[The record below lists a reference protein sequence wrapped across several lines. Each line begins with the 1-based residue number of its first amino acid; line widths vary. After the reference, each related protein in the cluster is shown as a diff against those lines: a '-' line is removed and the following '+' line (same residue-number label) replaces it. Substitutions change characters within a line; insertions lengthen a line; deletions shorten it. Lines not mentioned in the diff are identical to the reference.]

1 MLAIVAVILF
11 HIFTSTYS
19 MTLEGYANI
28 PSLSWF
34 INDVNAAC
42 FRFGV
47 DLFLMLSGALS
58 LGRKWDIKS
67 FLGKRLP
74 RIIGPFVFWGFVLS
88 VISVLI
94 SYFYPDSLKTIDA
107 FSVYNFLIYL
117 GNSFLSTNPIFEPYW
132 FFWMI
137 LGIMYLTDLAF

>member
-1 MLAIVAVILF
+1 
-11 HIFTSTYS
+11 

-132 FFWMI
+132 FF
-137 LGIMYLTDLAF
+137 G